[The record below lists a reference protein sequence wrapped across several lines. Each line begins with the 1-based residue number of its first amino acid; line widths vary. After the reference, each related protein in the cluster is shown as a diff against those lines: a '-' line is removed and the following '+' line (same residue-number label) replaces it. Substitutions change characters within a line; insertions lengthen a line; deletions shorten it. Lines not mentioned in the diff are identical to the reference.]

1 MEFEFEVGSMDQE
14 YSGPEDR
21 FVIDT
26 VEKAEWALSKLGNWD
41 AEEKRIKAQAQ
52 AMLNRIATDRD
63 KFLSR
68 FEADLEAFAK
78 AQIEAA
84 GGKRK
89 SVDTLQGTL
98 AFRKVPP
105 QLAVVDREAA
115 LAYARQHAPTAVAE
129 VLNATEYRESA
140 LLALQQNGEV
150 LPGMELKPERE
161 SFSIR
166 FKESAE

>member
-1 MEFEFEVGSMDQE
+1 MGFEEVLDA
-14 YSGPEDR
+14 EDYAATEGR
-21 FVIDT
+21 FVIDSND
-26 VEKAEWALSKLGNWD
+26 KAEWALCKLGNWD

-52 AMLNRIATDRD
+52 AMLSRIATDRD

-68 FEADLEAFAK
+68 FEADLEAFAR
-78 AQIEAA
+78 AQIEAS
-84 GGKRK
+84 GGKRR
-89 SVDTLQGTL
+89 SHELLQGTL

-105 QLAVVDREAA
+105 QLSVVDREAA
-115 LAYARQHAPTAVAE
+115 LAYAKQHAPTAVAE
-129 VLNATEYRESA
+129 VLNATEYREGA